1 MLKKAMFVM
10 AVLVVL
16 LVGAGTAIYL
26 GNAAPVVPRIAV
38 EEAARGNKPYVIK
51 LHAQWC
57 AVCLVT
63 KDVWSQIEETYAT
76 RVNLLVLDF
85 TNDAKTRASRAEA
98 SRLGLGAFFDEYA
111 GATGTILVLDG
122 RTKRVQA
129 DISGSRDFSDYRA
142 AIDAALDASRSR

>member
-1 MLKKAMFVM
+1 MLKKLLLVM
-10 AVLVVL
+10 AAVIVL
-16 LVGAGTAIYL
+16 LIGAGTATYL
-26 GNAAPVVPRIAV
+26 GNAAPAVPRIAV
-38 EEAARGNKPYVIK
+38 EEAAKGNKPYVIK

-85 TNDAKTRASRAEA
+85 TNDAKTLASRAEA
-98 SRLGLGAFFDEYA
+98 SRLGLEAFFDEYG

-142 AIDAALDASRSR
+142 AIDAALDASGSR